1 MQQVATA
8 GGGGSAVAVLEAP
21 VPPPLGRVSP
31 LATIDEDDLP
41 PEKRHCLQALREG
54 KRCPPSSLIPAFLK
68 DRTSTAQVVT
78 ALA

>member
-1 MQQVATA
+1 MTLPSIVQHKESECGAQEAA
-8 GGGGSAVAVLEAP
+8 SASASGAAVAVMEAP

-54 KRCPPSSLIPAFLK
+54 KRCP
-68 DRTSTAQVVT
+68 
-78 ALA
+78 ALS